1 MFPIKSGYLQ
11 FLKAQNKMFSNHT
24 REGHRTAVESHEN
37 ATLTRLQR
45 KLLEYKLKPLHP
57 EQSVRLFK

>member
-1 MFPIKSGYLQ
+1 
-11 FLKAQNKMFSNHT
+11 MFSNHT